1 MGNPID
7 LNRLMWLAL
16 GAGSKGVI
24 GGMVSGFVPGAG
36 ITPDIA
42 TAFIGFFV
50 AQQGG
55 ERVGTFGEG
64 MLIASIGQIVRQ
76 PLEDLFGKI
85 GGGGGEGTKTTNKL
99 TEGTAGAGASSLSS
113 TEQYLA
119 SRYGVKVS

>member
-1 MGNPID
+1 MVGNPID

-42 TAFIGFFV
+42 TAFVGFFV

-55 ERVGTFGEG
+55 QRIGTFGEG

-76 PLEDLFGKI
+76 PIEDLFSKF
-85 GGGGGEGTKTTNKL
+85 GGNQGGGEAKTTNKL
-99 TEGTAGAGASSLSS
+99 TEGSGSQGGSS
-113 TEQYLA
+113 TESYLT
-119 SRYGVKVS
+119 SRYGVKVG

>member
-1 MGNPID
+1 MNPID

-42 TAFIGFFV
+42 TAFVGFFI

-55 ERVGTFGEG
+55 QRVGTFGEG

-76 PLEDLFGKI
+76 PMEDIFSKFGGNQS
-85 GGGGGEGTKTTNKL
+85 GGGGGTTQTTTKL
-99 TEGTAGAGASSLSS
+99 TEKSAQAGSS
-113 TEQYLA
+113 TEQYLT
-119 SRYGVKVS
+119 SKYGVKVG

>member
-1 MGNPID
+1 MNPID

-42 TAFIGFFV
+42 TAFVGFFI

-55 ERVGTFGEG
+55 QRVGTFGEG

-76 PLEDLFGKI
+76 PIEDLFSKFG
-85 GGGGGEGTKTTNKL
+85 GGGGGETKATTKL
-99 TEGTAGAGASSLSS
+99 TEGTEGSASASS
-113 TEQYLA
+113 TERYLA
-119 SRYGVKVS
+119 SKYGVRVG

>member
-1 MGNPID
+1 MGNSLD

-42 TAFIGFFV
+42 TAFVGFFV

-55 ERVGTFGEG
+55 QRIGTFGEG

-76 PLEDLFGKI
+76 PIEDLFSKF
-85 GGGGGEGTKTTNKL
+85 GGNQVVNKTTEKTATQNQSL
-99 TEGTAGAGASSLSS
+99 GSTTEALIAQKYGISLS
-113 TEQYLA
+113 
-119 SRYGVKVS
+119 